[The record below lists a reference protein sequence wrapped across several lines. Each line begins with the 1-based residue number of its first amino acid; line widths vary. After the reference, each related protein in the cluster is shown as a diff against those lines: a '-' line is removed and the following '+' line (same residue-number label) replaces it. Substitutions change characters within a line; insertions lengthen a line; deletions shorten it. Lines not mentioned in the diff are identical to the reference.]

1 MKGILK
7 VRETRLLIEF
17 KTNKLKKCFEDSK
30 MGQRTLGP
38 EVARKYIQRIQLI
51 QQTHDIDELV
61 SLPGLRCHPLAG
73 DREGQH
79 AITLTGFYRLI
90 VTIEDGV
97 VTIQEVSKHY
107 GD

>member
-1 MKGILK
+1 ML
-7 VRETRLLIEF
+7 VEF
-17 KTNKLKKCFEDSK
+17 KTNKLKKCFEDST
-30 MGQRTLGP
+30 MGQRTLGQ
-38 EVARKYIQRIQLI
+38 EVARKYIQRIQII
-51 QQTHDIDELV
+51 QQTQDIDELMA
-61 SLPGLRCHPLAG
+61 LPGLHCHPLVG

-79 AITLTGFYRLI
+79 AITLTGFFRLI